1 MSFDSKLKTG
11 RSVVLRFS
19 KSSFLWFAF
28 SEVQL
33 KITQIF
39 VSAVGGRCDWV
50 ITVIGR
56 RCDWGI
62 TVAGRRCDWGITVVG
77 RRCDWVITVVGRRCD
92 WGITVVE
99 RRRDWGITVV
109 GRRCDWVITALVT
122 GAEGPGFKTVSWRD
136 LPKTFSAHSREWA
149 HHSLQSWGRGRR
161 RGRGVAPHLSYIS
174 AGTTW
179 LLHMAIG

>member
-56 RCDWGI
+56 RCDW
-62 TVAGRRCDWGITVVG
+62 
-77 RRCDWVITVVGRRCD
+77 VITVVGRRCD
-92 WGITVVE
+92 WGITVVG

-122 GAEGPGFKTVSWRD
+122 GAEGPGFKTVSSRD